1 MATISDQ
8 FKIYDNISKQL
19 DSYNRILKSTINVNV
34 PTYDFK
40 IITESI
46 TPFTAQLNLI
56 SNQFAMINSSIQP
69 FQDYMNS
76 INRIINKYLEATT
89 PKFNFEYLN
98 NLKILSSYALDT
110 FESIDN
116 SLFINTVDE
125 IYTSVDNLESTDN
138 SITEFKKTFLDLI
151 KQTIKD
157 SSLTKESFKY
167 FIEILFNLFILIQP
181 YLDTSTETIIDNQK
195 AIIELQ
201 KEQLDVNKDIR
212 DSLNK
217 IQNSSSNADI
227 IIENISNSLDT
238 LIKSVEE

>member
-8 FKIYDNISKQL
+8 FKAYDNVSKQL
-19 DSYNRILKSTINVNV
+19 DLYNRILKNSMQVNI

-40 IITESI
+40 CITESI
-46 TPFTAQLNLI
+46 NPFTEQLNLI
-56 SNQFAMINSSIQP
+56 SNQFAMINSSMQP
-69 FQDYMNS
+69 FQDYINS
-76 INRIINKYLEATT
+76 INEMINKYLEVAM

-98 NLKILSSYALDT
+98 NLKTLSSYTSDT
-110 FESIDN
+110 FESIDS

-125 IYTSVDNLESTDN
+125 IYNSVDNLELSNN
-138 SITEFKKTFLDLI
+138 SITELKGIFLDL

-157 SSLTKESFKY
+157 FSLTKEDFY
-167 FIEILFNLFILIQP
+167 FFIGLLFNLFMLIQP
-181 YLDTSTETIIDNQK
+181 YLDNSTETIIDNQK

-201 KEQLDVNKDIR
+201 KEQLEVDKDIR
-212 DSLNK
+212 DSLKN
-217 IQNSSSNADI
+217 IQNSSSNADV